1 MGSKLAI
8 AGIGAEW
15 LATEGGA
22 QRIIV
27 SDSKACIEEVA
38 GTLGATAAP
47 PPLTGDGI
55 LLAFGGPRGSHLE
68 DGTVLNDES
77 VVLVNWKTRERIIVG
92 TPVPA
97 RALSLDQERLAMVR
111 ADGRVVVVASDGS
124 EIATFE
130 TADPRAIALR
140 GREVVVA
147 TKTGTIEVWDVQT
160 EQRIHTWQSPRGTA
174 LSLDAHYGIAVFS
187 VGRTVYALRLETGR
201 LVALAR
207 AQARS
212 TFRSKL
218 RVSYTNTTLVDAA
231 L

>member
-1 MGSKLAI
+1 
-8 AGIGAEW
+8 
-15 LATEGGA
+15 
-22 QRIIV
+22 
-27 SDSKACIEEVA
+27 
-38 GTLGATAAP
+38 
-47 PPLTGDGI
+47 
-55 LLAFGGPRGSHLE
+55 
-68 DGTVLNDES
+68 
-77 VVLVNWKTRERIIVG
+77 
-92 TPVPA
+92 
-97 RALSLDQERLAMVR
+97 MVR

-207 AQARS
+207 APSSVHVQIEAPGLVYQYNARGRGFMKFMS
-212 TFRSKL
+212 LDTVEGAL
-218 RVSYTNTTLVDAA
+218 RHG
-231 L
+231 